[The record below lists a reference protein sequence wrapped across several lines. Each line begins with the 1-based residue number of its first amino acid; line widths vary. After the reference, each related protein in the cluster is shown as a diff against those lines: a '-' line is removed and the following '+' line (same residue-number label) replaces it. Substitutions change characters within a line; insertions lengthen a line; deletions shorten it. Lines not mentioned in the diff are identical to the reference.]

1 MLNLMDAD
9 RLAYAYG
16 ILGLVVPEK
25 KKCNLKLFIKYI
37 FRQFN
42 SEDVEGSDDGCSSW
56 YTKLHNYLRVSHPRP
71 PSEKKNH
78 SPFSFKQK
86 SEISGNKLSVCL
98 TVTNFLRISFGET
111 RQLCW

>member
-71 PSEKKNH
+71 TSEKKITYLLVSYKNL
-78 SPFSFKQK
+78 K
-86 SEISGNKLSVCL
+86 SV
-98 TVTNFLRISFGET
+98 ET
-111 RQLCW
+111 I

>member
-56 YTKLHNYLRVSHPRP
+56 YTKLHYHLRVSPLSSHPH
-71 PSEKKNH
+71 PSTPQKKNKKNH
-78 SPFSFKQK
+78 ALFRFKQK
-86 SEISGNKLSVCL
+86 SEISGSNL
-98 TVTNFLRISFGET
+98 TVSLTVISFLRI
-111 RQLCW
+111 

>member
-42 SEDVEGSDDGCSSW
+42 SEDVEGSDDGGFSW
-56 YTKLHNYLRVSHPRP
+56 
-71 PSEKKNH
+71 
-78 SPFSFKQK
+78 
-86 SEISGNKLSVCL
+86 
-98 TVTNFLRISFGET
+98 
-111 RQLCW
+111 